1 MRAAATSASASGIRF
16 TSDQGIIL
24 TGPDSLYRLAAEVLA
39 VNGHRRLDEA
49 LPGLIR
55 PESTSRAAAVTR
67 NHVDDHG
74 VAGPGVRAC

>member
-49 LPGLIR
+49 LRWRSDPNPRVGRR
-55 PESTSRAAAVTR
+55 PLPATM
-67 NHVDDHG
+67 
-74 VAGPGVRAC
+74 